1 MENNILFKSSF
12 EKSQKLNRWMITLPL
27 LALALVTRIFL
38 LFAAKDPDLVENLYS
53 STIYPYIAKGL
64 GFLSGS
70 IPFSIAEILLILIVL
85 FIIIAIIILIMKP
98 RIIINNLTKIL
109 HYLIRSFAIIY
120 ILFYFLWGFNY
131 YRQDYSVLADMNLAP
146 ASYNELKE
154 LTQIMIEKSNESRES
169 LPEDDKGLLLIEENF
184 DDLVKI
190 VNDGFAN
197 YKLGNIDLTANY
209 VRAKPV
215 FLSKYMSYTGI
226 MGIYIPFTYEATIN
240 THVPNHSLLSTITH
254 EIAHQKGFAKEDEA
268 NFIAYKANINNPDK
282 RFQYSGYYLAMN
294 YLMDEVSRENPDD
307 YSALYNNISDAVKR
321 DMEYARQYWDD
332 REGIINETINNMN
345 DNYLKANNQLDGVQS
360 YGGVVKLLLAEYKE
374 DK

>member
-27 LALALVTRIFL
+27 LVLALVTRIFL

-169 LPEDDKGLLLIEENF
+169 LPEDDKGLLLIEESF

>member
-154 LTQIMIEKSNESRES
+154 LTLIMIEKSNESRES